1 MINIFYDEIIKEASL
16 GRVYTYYKDN
26 IDNIPYNIVF
36 NTVIEEDNINYTY
49 KKENNN
55 LFIPTLV
62 IRNKLLFNTLLEKY
76 LILSLEFYSND
87 NYIENENKIKKI
99 LTLLWSNA
107 TYEDFNEPINFLR
120 KRIDFFNNN
129 LDDYQEEK
137 YINFIE
143 WDSTIG
149 LKTTKASILNETPYK
164 FQITL
169 YNGEYKFNLPIIYYG
184 ISNNTVYIYA
194 IQNNKDFNKENNKYQ
209 KYIKRKLYSLN
220 EGLDIKKENY
230 DNYDIGNI
238 KDISNSF
245 LLAVALFINVL
256 ENKFIDKIV
265 VSTFLPTRYNSKE
278 IMLDLFKE
286 KLNDKVNSIR
296 DDNNK
301 IQSNLTEKF
310 VRLFLRLSYHYDGIN
325 VSNYPNEVSNDLVLS
340 LNNTNKINNSI
351 LKSLHDEFNN
361 KNKKI

>member
-62 IRNKLLFNTLLEKY
+62 IRNKKLFNTLLEKY

-87 NYIENENKIKKI
+87 NYIEDENKIKKI

-120 KRIDFFNNN
+120 KRIDFFNNK
-129 LDDYQEEK
+129 LEDYQEEK
-137 YINFIE
+137 YIDFIE
-143 WDSTIG
+143 CDSTIG

-209 KYIKRKLYSLN
+209 KYIKRKLYSLD
-220 EGLDIKKENY
+220 EGLDVKKENY
-230 DNYDIGNI
+230 DNYDLGNI

-286 KLNDKVNSIR
+286 KFNDKVNSIR

-325 VSNYPNEVSNDLVLS
+325 VSNYPNEVSNNLVLS